1 MFQKYISL
9 YKNLSLNIK
18 SSIYFM
24 ICNLFQKGIAFI
36 TVPIFTRIMAANE
49 YGKFTVFQ
57 SWLQIFIIF
66 SSWNMA
72 YGIINKALTKFKNHD
87 NYIGTVQLLYTV
99 NTVIFIIIY
108 YCIKYFI
115 GNFLEVSFEIEILMF
130 FELLF
135 TPALAIFT
143 VKSRYE
149 LKFSMAVILTLI
161 LTVLNPL
168 LGILFV
174 RVAAEKGIARI
185 YGYLFAQIII
195 CGPVYIYNFMK
206 GKKLEIKKYW
216 PYTIKFCIPLIPYFL
231 SMIILNQSDKIMISK
246 MVGDSFAGLY
256 SIAYSVAMLL
266 KIFNESINA
275 AFVPWMYKKIEENSF
290 IEIRKNITIIIFIIY
305 FLNLFVILFIP
316 EIMSIIVPK
325 EYLDS
330 IYMMPALTISVCLIF
345 ISSIFSN
352 LEMYYE
358 HNNVIMKMSFII
370 SLLNVLLNYL
380 FINKIGYFAAAYT
393 TLFSYLFFNILH
405 GIYCKIYIKN
415 ITEIL
420 NYKLLIILNL
430 FMIGISFVVLLVFK
444 IIILRLIIAIILIT
458 IIYIAKNNLRNKLKF
473 NLINLTNGEKNEN

>member
-1 MFQKYISL
+1 MFRKIVDMYG
-9 YKNLSLNIK
+9 KLSLNVK

-36 TVPIFTRIMAANE
+36 TVPIFTRIMSVNE

-72 YGIINKALTKFKNHD
+72 YGVINKALTKFEDHD
-87 NYIGTVQLLYTV
+87 DYISTIQLLYTF
-99 NTVIFIIIY
+99 NTGIFIIIY

-115 GNFLEVSFEIEILMF
+115 GNFLEMPFEIEILMF

-161 LTVLNPL
+161 LTALNPI

-174 RVAAEKGIARI
+174 RVATEKGIARI
-185 YGYLFAQIII
+185 YGYLLAQIIV
-195 CGPVYIYNFMK
+195 CGPVYIWNFIRL
-206 GKKLEIKKYW
+206 KKIKIKEYW
-216 PYTIKFCIPLIPYFL
+216 PYTIKFCLPLIPYFL

-246 MVGDSFAGLY
+246 ISGDSFAGIY

-266 KIFNESINA
+266 KILNESINA
-275 AFVPWMYKKIEENSF
+275 AFVPWMYKKIADNSF
-290 IEIRKNITIIIFIIY
+290 LEIKNNITIIIVIVY
-305 FLNLFVILFIP
+305 LLNIFVILFIP
-316 EIMSIIVPK
+316 EMMKIIVPE
-325 EYLDS
+325 EYMDA
-330 IYMMPALTISVCLIF
+330 IYMMPALTISVCFMFL
-345 ISSIFSN
+345 SSIFSN

-358 HNNVIMKMSFII
+358 HNSIIMKMSIVI
-370 SLLNVLLNYL
+370 SLLNIILNYL

-393 TLFSYLFFNILH
+393 TLFSYLFFNVLH
-405 GIYCKIYIKN
+405 IIYCKIYIKN
-415 ITEIL
+415 ISTFM
-420 NYKLLIILNL
+420 NYKVLIILNI
-430 FMIGISFVVLLVFK
+430 FMLIVSFIIPLIFNN
-444 IIILRLIIAIILIT
+444 IILRLFIAIILVT
-458 IIYIAKNNLRNKLKF
+458 SLYKKSKYLKTKLKI
-473 NLINLTNGEKNEN
+473 NLINKWSKNEN